1 MIVSIERLSTVLYSR
16 RLSEVEAFN
25 LVVCNLTVCQVTVCC
40 VLHCHQQG
48 VQSALGA
55 WKGREAEYSHV
66 KVPTA
71 SLNVVLEGGPNEPRL
86 ALRYTRRGCGFD

>member
-1 MIVSIERLSTVLYSR
+1 MRSMIVSIEWLSTVLYSR

-40 VLHCHQQG
+40 VLHQQG
-48 VQSALGA
+48 VQSALVA
-55 WKGREAEYSHV
+55 WKGRGAEYSHV

-71 SLNVVLEGGPNEPRL
+71 SLNVVPEGGPNEPRL
-86 ALRYTRRGCGFD
+86 ALRYTETRLRL

>member
-1 MIVSIERLSTVLYSR
+1 MIVSIERLPTVLYSR

-40 VLHCHQQG
+40 VLHQQG

-55 WKGREAEYSHV
+55 WKGRGAEYSHV
-66 KVPTA
+66 RVPTG
-71 SLNVVLEGGPNEPRL
+71 SLIVVPEGGPNEPRL
-86 ALRYTRRGCGFD
+86 ALRYTEMRLRL